1 MGERG
6 SFPFYRLSWQT
17 GEGGLSPNLSKGRNG
32 SWSPFPHLCSGPL
45 INQCVCFPG
54 LSTNVLDPAVP
65 ALSLRPQTLRCS
77 NSQKLLR
84 KSVTGFFPHRTF
96 LPVACGTGVLIA
108 SQGWLVRTQGAGLG
122 HQGVELGHQGA
133 ELSSRGG
140 ARSPRGGA
148 HTESTFVTRLI
159 ILPWEPR
166 LKAFCNFS
174 PSLLVSKPS
183 SLWPNSH
190 FWPCHL
196 LLFSACSAALPPG
209 LGCPEGTTVWRHPVN
224 NSLSLTFPQP
234 PLEMSTGDSEVFWLQ
249 PAGRLL
255 CYAE

>member
-1 MGERG
+1 MGKRG

-45 INQCVCFPG
+45 ISQCVCFPG

-122 HQGVELGHQGA
+122 HQGVELGPQGGGA
-133 ELSSRGG
+133 RLLRGG
-140 ARSPRGGA
+140 AVIKGWSLVIKGRGSVTKGWSSRRKHLPHQAYYSALGA
-148 HTESTFVTRLI
+148 PPES
-159 ILPWEPR
+159 ILQFFP
-166 LKAFCNFS
+166 K
-174 PSLLVSKPS
+174 
-183 SLWPNSH
+183 
-190 FWPCHL
+190 
-196 LLFSACSAALPPG
+196 
-209 LGCPEGTTVWRHPVN
+209 
-224 NSLSLTFPQP
+224 LTGQ
-234 PLEMSTGDSEVFWLQ
+234 Q
-249 PAGRLL
+249 A
-255 CYAE
+255 